1 MDDGNDFADS
11 LRIDFTTGTDSTV
24 VPVTGMNLL
33 VIKAKSSCP
42 RPPMQATWKSAPATV
57 PPPRRPGVMGGTASG
72 RHVGSD
78 GSRSPRLI
86 GTTPEPLRSPPVAQ
100 WTDEEVTAET
110 IEAARLSPDALMM
123 EIWHS
128 RKHTGYTHKID
139 EIDESQAQPVPE
151 EAGPFSQLW
160 EERLTAR
167 RLQTKVLMI
176 EIWIRHLRDE
186 AHTPEELFRPRG
198 LSPTRTRDA
207 TTQCRTPWL
216 PPMHVSCLV
225 PPPVLNP
232 CAEGSRV
239 TSIGLP
245 QLRALKD
252 AQQAA
257 ASAAEYAKEAR
268 EAAET
273 AAHRACAANMLLT
286 RVSKCVDEV
295 LETFV

>member
-1 MDDGNDFADS
+1 M
-11 LRIDFTTGTDSTV
+11 
-24 VPVTGMNLL
+24 
-33 VIKAKSSCP
+33 
-42 RPPMQATWKSAPATV
+42 
-57 PPPRRPGVMGGTASG
+57 
-72 RHVGSD
+72 
-78 GSRSPRLI
+78 I

-100 WTDEEVTAET
+100 WTDEEVTAERMA
-110 IEAARLSPDALMM
+110 AARLSTDTLMM
-123 EIWHS
+123 EIWYR
-128 RKHTGYTHKID
+128 RKHTWYTHKID

-186 AHTPEELFRPRG
+186 VHAPEELFRPRG

-207 TTQCRTPWL
+207 TTQRRTQSL

-245 QLRALKD
+245 QLKALKD
-252 AQQAA
+252 AQRAA
-257 ASAAEYAKEAR
+257 AIAARHAKEAR

-273 AAHRACAANMLLT
+273 AANCACGANLCLT
-286 RVSKCVDEV
+286 RISECVDEV
-295 LETFV
+295 LETFL